1 LVLYI
6 IPEQEVFFLS
16 KTSSI
21 ILSLALL
28 LSSFSIFLANPDVS
42 LAAPHFQIPFPCGQ
56 TWVGETRTN
65 HNPKLSID
73 FRRTNA
79 SGDTIVA
86 SSSGKIRKIGNLGNK
101 SYGKY
106 VYIDHGNGWE
116 TRYAHLS
123 KITVKKGQIVNAG
136 QKIGNVG
143 STGKSTGPH
152 LHFEQKHNGVVKP
165 IYFGSIKA
173 SYYRAKIYKSLN
185 GCSTIHYTG
194 FIKTNSGKLPV
205 YEKPTASSKVVQS
218 LANKSKVTIYCQ
230 VNGQKVTG
238 PYGTSKWWN
247 QIGKGKYVPD
257 SFVYTGSDDQ
267 IAPTCK

>member
-56 TWVGETRTN
+56 TWVGETRIN

-73 FRRTNA
+73 FRRINA

-86 SSSGKIRKIGNLGNK
+86 SSSGKIKKIGNLGNK
-101 SYGKY
+101 SYGKF

-194 FIKTNSGKLPV
+194 FIKINSGKLPV

-218 LANKSKVTIYCQ
+218 LTNKSKVTIYCQ